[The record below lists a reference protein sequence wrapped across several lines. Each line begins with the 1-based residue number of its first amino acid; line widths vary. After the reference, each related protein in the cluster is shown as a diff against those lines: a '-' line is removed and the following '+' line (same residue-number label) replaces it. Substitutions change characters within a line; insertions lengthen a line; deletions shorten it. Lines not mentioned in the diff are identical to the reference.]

1 MASARGMPGS
11 HIPTCPAAL
20 QLVYYRQGWRH
31 EIFIAFDIQGNRV
44 VGLQI
49 GRQWSGWHGQW
60 DPWDLGGIVICYTGL
75 PDRARPHFLE
85 RVMPRMYELQQSRQI
100 RVFASRVTRHMLS
113 ACRGRPFGGRGLP
126 TILRRDGSRGKTFP
140 IPRTWHQLQQRC
152 SANSHWMEPASV
164 STSVSSAPSST
175 PASSSVPADR
185 V

>member
-20 QLVYYRQGWRH
+20 QLVYYRQGWRR

-75 PDRARPHFLE
+75 NDRARPHFLE

-100 RVFASRVTRHMLS
+100 RVFASMVTRLDL
-113 ACRGRPFGGRGLP
+113 LP
-126 TILRRDGSRGKTFP
+126 
-140 IPRTWHQLQQRC
+140 QLD
-152 SANSHWMEPASV
+152 M
-164 STSVSSAPSST
+164 
-175 PASSSVPADR
+175 VPAPEDGGMAEAPMWPK
-185 V
+185 VHVL